1 MLPRREQERA
11 ANEPARPNR
20 TPRSHRSQIRRENM
34 FDLIKKAL
42 LTGVGLGVMTKEKV
56 EELAAELSK
65 KADLTEK
72 QGEALIAD
80 LLVESEKA
88 AQALDGK
95 VSAAVRRALEKM
107 EIVTKRDVTALEER
121 IAEVEQR
128 VASDDSEATSE

>member
-1 MLPRREQERA
+1 
-11 ANEPARPNR
+11 
-20 TPRSHRSQIRRENM
+20 M
-34 FDLIKKAL
+34 FDLIKKAV

-65 KADLTEK
+65 RADLTEK

-95 VSAAVRRALEKM
+95 VSAAVRGALEKV
-107 EIVTKRDVTALEER
+107 EIATKRDVTALEKR
-121 IAEVEQR
+121 IAEVERR

>member
-1 MLPRREQERA
+1 
-11 ANEPARPNR
+11 
-20 TPRSHRSQIRRENM
+20 M
-34 FDLIKKAL
+34 FDLIRKAL

-88 AQALDGK
+88 ARTLDDK
-95 VSAAVRRALEKM
+95 VSGAVRSALEKM
-107 EIVTKRDVTALEER
+107 EIATKRDVTALGER

-128 VASDDSEATSE
+128 LASDDSGTGSK